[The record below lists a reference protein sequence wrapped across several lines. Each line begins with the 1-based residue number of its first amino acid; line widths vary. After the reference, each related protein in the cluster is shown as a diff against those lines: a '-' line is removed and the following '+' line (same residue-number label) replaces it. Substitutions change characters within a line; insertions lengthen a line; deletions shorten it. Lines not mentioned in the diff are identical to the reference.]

1 MKVEKDAKR
10 NIMKKEIYIPI
21 FGLIVGELTIFY
33 DNIFYGL
40 GIHTVNIL
48 AITLMII
55 FRSSLDIKMK
65 NILRCICLVIILR
78 MINLSIPQIFTTSIL
93 QYLLIYGIMTIPIYY
108 IIKDKLTLYKESR
121 IDSRKFYIYLATIFL
136 IVFMTIILQYGMFN
150 PLPLEVIDISGK
162 FTTVCLIVSMVITLL
177 LSDTK
182 YWNKYISDTLDM
194 NSHTLLSA
202 FIVMAISKIISV
214 T

>member
-1 MKVEKDAKR
+1 
-10 NIMKKEIYIPI
+10 MKKEIYIPI
-21 FGLIVGELTIFY
+21 FGLIIGELTIFY

-40 GIHTVNIL
+40 GIHTVNLI
-48 AITLMII
+48 AVTLMII

-65 NILRCICLVIILR
+65 NILRCICLAIILR
-78 MINLSIPQIFTTSIL
+78 MISLSTPQIFTTSIL
-93 QYLLIYGIMTIPIYY
+93 QYLLVYGIMIIPIYY

-121 IDSRKFYIYLATIFL
+121 IDSRKFYIYIATIFL

-150 PLPLEVIDISGK
+150 PLPLEVIYISGK
-162 FTTVCLIVSMVITLL
+162 FTTVCLIISMVITLL
-177 LSDTK
+177 LSYTK

-194 NSHTLLSA
+194 NSHTLLFV
-202 FIVMAISKIISV
+202 FIIMAISKIISV